1 MSGVISE
8 YIAYSF
14 AKTPLK
20 AAQAPLATARASQGV
35 LRARTDGVG
44 GGSLGEATSGGM
56 LDGRRGSAWLSM
68 LGGGVVVPS
77 VVEEGLL

>member
-1 MSGVISE
+1 MERSE
-8 YIAYSF
+8 SRSAYSF

-44 GGSLGEATSGGM
+44 GDSLGGKSGGM
-56 LDGRRGSAWLSM
+56 LEGRRGSA
-68 LGGGVVVPS
+68 
-77 VVEEGLL
+77 